1 MVEYSFFLFSLR
13 HVLMYIGVKVA
24 SVSITKRKIKFM
36 KRNCFF
42 EIYLL
47 VYVQLIYLFIA
58 YMSVLGTGDLEI
70 EFHEIKTGGQK
81 YFQS

>member
-1 MVEYSFFLFSLR
+1 VR

-47 VYVQLIYLFIA
+47 VFVQLIYLFIA
-58 YMSVLGTGDLEI
+58 YMSVLGTGDWRSNFMRSKQEVESIFNLEFDKI
-70 EFHEIKTGGQK
+70 LDF
-81 YFQS
+81 S